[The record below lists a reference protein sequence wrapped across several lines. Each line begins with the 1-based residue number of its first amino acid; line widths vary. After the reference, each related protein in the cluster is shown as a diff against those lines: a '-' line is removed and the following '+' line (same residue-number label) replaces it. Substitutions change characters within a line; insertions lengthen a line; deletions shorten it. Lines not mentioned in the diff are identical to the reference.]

1 MPPPEPPPAVQ
12 PAMQP
17 AVQPT
22 GQPGAPLQALAPAKV
37 NLWLHVT
44 GRRPDGYR
52 ALDSLVA
59 FADIGDR
66 LSVAPAGDR
75 AKEPVLTVSGPF
87 APALGDTSD
96 NLVLR
101 AARALAAHCG
111 IPPAVALHLEKRLP
125 VASGI
130 GGGSADAAAAL
141 RLCARLWRADIGSAA
156 MARLA
161 LDLGADVPACLA
173 GKTARMTGIGEKL
186 APLDPAP
193 PAAPA
198 VLVNPGMAVSTG
210 QVFEALAGPFSP
222 PAEDRGGDL
231 AERAAPNRNDLET
244 PAIALVPEIASVLA
258 ALRAAPGLRL
268 ARMSGSGATC
278 FGLFGSGGEA
288 AAAARAI
295 AAAHP
300 AWWVAACSIGG
311 RTGGPG

>member
-1 MPPPEPPPAVQ
+1 MPPDPPPAVQ
-12 PAMQP
+12 PGP
-17 AVQPT
+17 
-22 GQPGAPLQALAPAKV
+22 PLRAFAPAKI

-44 GRRPDGYR
+44 GRRPDGYHE
-52 ALDSLVA
+52 LDSLVA
-59 FADIGDR
+59 FADVGDR
-66 LSVAPAGDR
+66 LSAAPADDLT
-75 AKEPVLTVSGPF
+75 LTVSGPF
-87 APALGDTSD
+87 APVLDAGTD
-96 NLVLR
+96 NLVLW

-111 IPPAVALHLEKRLP
+111 VPANAALHLEKNLP
-125 VASGI
+125 VAAGI

-141 RLCARLWRADIGSAA
+141 RLCAQLWRADIGNTA

-173 GKTARMTGIGEKL
+173 GTTARMTGIGEKL

-198 VLVNPGMAVSTG
+198 VLVNPGTAVSTG
-210 QVFEALAGPFSP
+210 QVFEARAGSFGS
-222 PAEDRGGDL
+222 PAEDRGVGL
-231 AERAAPNRNDLET
+231 ADRAAANRNDLEA
-244 PAIALVPEIASVLA
+244 PAIALVPEIADVLA
-258 ALRAAPGLRL
+258 TLRATPALRL

-278 FGLFGSGGEA
+278 FGLFAADAEA

-311 RTGGPG
+311 RFGD

>member
-1 MPPPEPPPAVQ
+1 MPPAVQ
-12 PAMQP
+12 P
-17 AVQPT
+17 
-22 GQPGAPLQALAPAKV
+22 GSPLQAFAPAKI

-44 GRRPDGYR
+44 GRRHDGYR
-52 ALDSLVA
+52 ELDSLVA
-59 FADIGDR
+59 FADVGDR
-66 LSVAPAGDR
+66 LSAAPAGDLT
-75 AKEPVLTVSGPF
+75 LTVSGPF
-87 APALGDTSD
+87 TPALDAD

-101 AARALAAHCG
+101 AARSLAAHCG
-111 IPPAVALHLEKRLP
+111 VSANAALHLEKNLP
-125 VASGI
+125 VAAGI

-141 RLCARLWRADIGSAA
+141 RLCARLWRADIGNTA

-173 GKTARMTGIGEKL
+173 GTTARMTGIGEKL

-198 VLVNPGMAVSTG
+198 VLVNPGTAVSTG
-210 QVFEALAGPFSP
+210 RVFEALAGPFGSA
-222 PAEDRGGDL
+222 AEDRGGDL
-231 AERAAPNRNDLET
+231 AARAAANRNDLEV
-244 PAIALVPEIASVLA
+244 PATALVPEIADVLA

-278 FGLFGSGGEA
+278 FGLFAGDAEA

-300 AWWVAACSIGG
+300 SWWVAACSIGG
-311 RTGGPG
+311 RFGG

>member
-1 MPPPEPPPAVQ
+1 MPPLASQPESA
-12 PAMQP
+12 
-17 AVQPT
+17 
-22 GQPGAPLQALAPAKV
+22 LQARVPAKI

-52 ALDSLVA
+52 ELDSLVA

-66 LSVAPAGDR
+66 LTAAPAAGLSLS
-75 AKEPVLTVSGPF
+75 VTGPF
-87 APALGDTSD
+87 ADVLADGTD
-96 NLVLR
+96 NLVLK
-101 AARALAAHCG
+101 AARALAEHCG
-111 IPPAVALHLEKRLP
+111 VPANAALHLEKTLP
-125 VASGI
+125 VAAGI

-141 RLCARLWRADIGSAA
+141 RLCARLWQADIGADEL
-156 MARLA
+156 ARLA
-161 LDLGADVPACLA
+161 LGLGADVPACLA
-173 GKTARMTGIGEKL
+173 GRTVRMRGIGERL

-198 VLVNPGMAVSTG
+198 VLVNPGVPVSTG
-210 QVFEALAGPFSP
+210 RVFDALAGPFSP
-222 PAEDRGGDL
+222 PARDRGGEL
-231 AERAAPNRNDLET
+231 AARAAANRNDLEA
-244 PAIALVPEIASVLA
+244 PAIALAPEIAQVLA

-278 FGLFGSGGEA
+278 FGLFGSDAEA

-300 AWWVAACSIGG
+300 AWWVAACQIGG

>member
-1 MPPPEPPPAVQ
+1 MPPPAVQ
-12 PAMQP
+12 P
-17 AVQPT
+17 
-22 GQPGAPLQALAPAKV
+22 GSPLRAFAPAKI

-52 ALDSLVA
+52 ELDSLVA
-59 FADIGDR
+59 FADVGDR
-66 LSVAPAGDR
+66 LSAAPAQ
-75 AKEPVLTVSGPF
+75 ELTLTVSGPF
-87 APALGDTSD
+87 AAALDAGAD

-101 AARALAAHCG
+101 AARSLAAHCG
-111 IPPAVALHLEKRLP
+111 IPAQAALHLHKNLP

-141 RLCARLWRADIGSAA
+141 RLCARLWRADIGNAA

-173 GKTARMTGIGEKL
+173 GRTARMTGIGEKL
-186 APLDPAP
+186 APPDPAP

-198 VLVNPGMAVSTG
+198 VLVNPGIAVSTG
-210 QVFEALAGPFSP
+210 QVFEALAGPFGS
-222 PAEDRGGDL
+222 PAEDRGGDF
-231 AERAAPNRNDLET
+231 AGRAAANRNDLEA
-244 PAIALVPEIASVLA
+244 PAIALVPEIADVLA

-278 FGLFGSGGEA
+278 FGLFDGA
-288 AAAARAI
+288 AAAEAAARAI

-311 RTGGPG
+311 RFGG

>member
-1 MPPPEPPPAVQ
+1 MPPDPPPAV
-12 PAMQP
+12 P
-17 AVQPT
+17 
-22 GQPGAPLQALAPAKV
+22 PGSPLRAFAPAKI

-52 ALDSLVA
+52 ELDSLVA
-59 FADIGDR
+59 FADVGDR
-66 LSVAPAGDR
+66 LSAAPAGDLT
-75 AKEPVLTVSGPF
+75 LTVSGPF
-87 APALGDTSD
+87 APALDAGAD

-101 AARALAAHCG
+101 AARTLAAHCG
-111 IPPAVALHLEKRLP
+111 VRANAALHLQKNLP
-125 VASGI
+125 VAAGI

-141 RLCARLWRADIGSAA
+141 RLCARLWRADIGDTA

-198 VLVNPGMAVSTG
+198 VLVNPGTAVSTG
-210 QVFEALAGPFSP
+210 RVFDALTGSFGS
-222 PAEDRGGDL
+222 PAEDRSGDL
-231 AERAAPNRNDLET
+231 AGRAAANRNDLEA
-244 PAIALVPEIASVLA
+244 PAIALAPEIADVLA
-258 ALRAAPGLRL
+258 ALRAAPGIRL

-278 FGLFGSGGEA
+278 FGLFDGAAAAEA
-288 AAAARAI
+288 AARGI

-300 AWWVAACSIGG
+300 SWWVAACSIGG
-311 RTGGPG
+311 RFGG

>member
-1 MPPPEPPPAVQ
+1 MPPPAVQ
-12 PAMQP
+12 P
-17 AVQPT
+17 
-22 GQPGAPLQALAPAKV
+22 GSPLRAFAPAKI

-52 ALDSLVA
+52 ELDSLVA
-59 FADIGDR
+59 FADVGDR
-66 LSVAPAGDR
+66 LSAAPAQ
-75 AKEPVLTVSGPF
+75 ELTLTVSGPF
-87 APALGDTSD
+87 AAALDAGAD

-101 AARALAAHCG
+101 AARSLAAHCG
-111 IPPAVALHLEKRLP
+111 IPAQAALHLHKNLP

-141 RLCARLWRADIGSAA
+141 RLCARLWRADIGNAA

-173 GKTARMTGIGEKL
+173 GGTARMTGIGEKL
-186 APLDPAP
+186 APPDPAP

-198 VLVNPGMAVSTG
+198 VLVNPGIAVSTG
-210 QVFEALAGPFSP
+210 QVFEALAGPFGS
-222 PAEDRGGDL
+222 PAEDRGGDF
-231 AERAAPNRNDLET
+231 AGRAAANRNDLEA
-244 PAIALVPEIASVLA
+244 PAIALVPEIADVLA

-278 FGLFGSGGEA
+278 FGLFDGA
-288 AAAARAI
+288 AAAEAAARAI

-311 RTGGPG
+311 RFGG

>member
-1 MPPPEPPPAVQ
+1 MPPPAVQ
-12 PAMQP
+12 P
-17 AVQPT
+17 
-22 GQPGAPLQALAPAKV
+22 GSPLRAFAPAKI

-52 ALDSLVA
+52 ELDSLVA
-59 FADIGDR
+59 FADVGDR
-66 LSVAPAGDR
+66 LSAAPAQ
-75 AKEPVLTVSGPF
+75 ELTLTVSGPF
-87 APALGDTSD
+87 AAALDAGAD

-101 AARALAAHCG
+101 AARSLAAHCG
-111 IPPAVALHLEKRLP
+111 IPAKAALHLHKNLP

-141 RLCARLWRADIGSAA
+141 HLCARLWRADIGNAA

-173 GKTARMTGIGEKL
+173 GRTARMTGIGEKL
-186 APLDPAP
+186 APPDPPP

-198 VLVNPGMAVSTG
+198 VLVNPGIAVSTG
-210 QVFEALAGPFSP
+210 QVFEALAGPFGS
-222 PAEDRGGDL
+222 PAEDRGGDF
-231 AERAAPNRNDLET
+231 AGRAAANRNDLEA
-244 PAIALVPEIASVLA
+244 PAIALVPEIADVLA
-258 ALRAAPGLRL
+258 ALRAPPGLRL

-278 FGLFGSGGEA
+278 FGLFDGA
-288 AAAARAI
+288 AAAEAAARAI

-311 RTGGPG
+311 RFGG

>member
-1 MPPPEPPPAVQ
+1 MPPDPPPAVQ
-12 PAMQP
+12 P
-17 AVQPT
+17 
-22 GQPGAPLQALAPAKV
+22 GSPLRAFAPAKI

-52 ALDSLVA
+52 ELDSLVA
-59 FADIGDR
+59 FADVGDR
-66 LSVAPAGDR
+66 LSAAPAGDLT
-75 AKEPVLTVSGPF
+75 LTVSGPF
-87 APALGDTSD
+87 APALDAGAD

-101 AARALAAHCG
+101 AARSLAAHCG
-111 IPPAVALHLEKRLP
+111 IPANAALGLQKNLP
-125 VASGI
+125 VAAGI

-141 RLCARLWRADIGSAA
+141 RLCARLWRADIGNTA

-198 VLVNPGMAVSTG
+198 VLVNPGTAVSTG
-210 QVFEALAGPFSP
+210 QVFEALAGPFGS

-231 AERAAPNRNDLET
+231 AGRAAANRNDLEA
-244 PAIALVPEIASVLA
+244 PAIALAPEIADVLA

-278 FGLFGSGGEA
+278 FGLFDGA
-288 AAAARAI
+288 AAAEAGARTI

-300 AWWVAACSIGG
+300 SWWVAACSIGG
-311 RTGGPG
+311 RIKD

>member
-1 MPPPEPPPAVQ
+1 MPPPAVQ
-12 PAMQP
+12 P
-17 AVQPT
+17 
-22 GQPGAPLQALAPAKV
+22 GSPLRAFAPAKI

-52 ALDSLVA
+52 ELDSLVA
-59 FADIGDR
+59 FADVGDR
-66 LSVAPAGDR
+66 LSAAPAQ
-75 AKEPVLTVSGPF
+75 ELTLTVSGPF
-87 APALGDTSD
+87 AAALDAGAD

-101 AARALAAHCG
+101 AARSLAAHCG
-111 IPPAVALHLEKRLP
+111 IPAQAALHLHKNLP

-141 RLCARLWRADIGSAA
+141 RLCARLWRADIGNAA

-173 GKTARMTGIGEKL
+173 GRTARMTGIGEKL
-186 APLDPAP
+186 APPDPAP

-198 VLVNPGMAVSTG
+198 VLVNPGIAVSTG
-210 QVFEALAGPFSP
+210 QVFEALAGPFGS
-222 PAEDRGGDL
+222 PAENRGGDF
-231 AERAAPNRNDLET
+231 AGRAAANRNDLEA
-244 PAIALVPEIASVLA
+244 PAIALVPEIADVLA

-278 FGLFGSGGEA
+278 FGLFDGA
-288 AAAARAI
+288 AAAEAAARAI

-311 RTGGPG
+311 RFGG